1 MKVIIDCDPGNGI
14 PGANVDDAVALAFA
28 LRHPSFDVRAIWTVF
43 GNTSA
48 AEGYAAARALLA
60 SLNESVSLRRGTDR
74 PSTGPDPLPGLVDD
88 LIQAGDQVTLVC
100 LGPLTNIARIM
111 TEAPEAMAGV
121 GAIHLMGGCLGHGEL
136 VDTNFALDPGAAEIV
151 LASEVPLTIT
161 PLDVTRTTELSRA
174 DWQAVRHRAGVR
186 VDLDAIG
193 GWLEP
198 WLEHSARTRPVN
210 GMWLHDLVVLAQ
222 LAEPTLATTERVR
235 VTVAAQ
241 PRGKLV
247 RDPDGTLVHMVTGI
261 DNSQLIALWADT
273 LGEDPR

>member
-1 MKVIIDCDPGNGI
+1 M
-14 PGANVDDAVALAFA
+14 
-28 LRHPSFDVRAIWTVF
+28 F

-111 TEAPEAMAGV
+111 AEAPEAMAGV

-136 VDTNFALDPGAAEIV
+136 VDTNFALDPRAAEIV
-151 LASEVPLTIT
+151 LASGVPLTIT

-222 LAEPTLATTERVR
+222 LAEPTLATTERIS